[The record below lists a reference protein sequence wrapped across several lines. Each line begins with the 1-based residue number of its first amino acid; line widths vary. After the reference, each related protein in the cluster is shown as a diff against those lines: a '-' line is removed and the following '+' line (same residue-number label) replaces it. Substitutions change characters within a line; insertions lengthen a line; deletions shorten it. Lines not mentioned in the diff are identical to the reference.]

1 MNINKI
7 ETAIDMDIT
16 TEKGKTIQWKN
27 RTFMEKYT
35 TDDMEEKLLINTI
48 KNMNINS
55 GNVDF
60 SQ

>member
-1 MNINKI
+1 
-7 ETAIDMDIT
+7 
-16 TEKGKTIQWKN
+16 
-27 RTFMEKYT
+27 MEKYT